1 MKGYSTFL
9 VSLATLVFLHS
20 GAFAADE
27 WYVSYEKG
35 VDAVHRQDWQ
45 EAVNILTEAIRA
57 KPDSKAHSKT
67 YGLRF
72 IDYFPYVYRG
82 LALYKLGNATRAL
95 ADFEREEKAGEIGNA
110 SNDDEA
116 ERILREHLDLL
127 RKSKAVETKVAEG
140 IKLYR
145 QKEFQ
150 RAIDIFQAIDKTSP
164 DYSEA
169 QKYIAL
175 AQGELQRSTSS
186 PPKTPVVKGPEPGT
200 TVQKKDPVAEAFK
213 AGVQFFD
220 QNDLDQA
227 EVKFKSVLQSS
238 PNHDGAKQ
246 YLARIRSLRQKP
258 VATGAGSTPAIETK
272 PPAGGTAPAGSRQ
285 DALFRDAVALFAA
298 GKGKEAKTRF
308 TDLRQLDPSYPHVA
322 AYLDSIGQNEVKT
335 KQGISSFFEGE
346 YQRSI
351 NELADAAKKGGDNV
365 TIYAFLAC
373 AYASQYYLM
382 GAEDKGL
389 QQNAIDAFKRAKQL
403 DPAYKLDARFFS
415 PRLIALFNIQ

>member
-1 MKGYSTFL
+1 MKGNSTFFLSL
-9 VSLATLVFLHS
+9 VTLVFLHS

-35 VDAVHRQDWQ
+35 LEAVRRQDWQ
-45 EAVNILTEAIRA
+45 EAVNNLNEAIRA
-57 KPDSKAHSKT
+57 KSDSKAHAKT

-72 IDYFPYVYRG
+72 TDYFPYVYRG

-95 ADFEREEKAGEIGNA
+95 ADFEREEKAGEVGNA

-145 QKEFQ
+145 QKEYQ
-150 RAIDIFQAIDKTSP
+150 RAIDIFQTIERTSP
-164 DYSEA
+164 DYAES

-186 PPKTPVVKGPEPGT
+186 PPKTPVVKSREPVT
-200 TVQKKDPVAEAFK
+200 TVEKRDPVAEAFK

-227 EVKFKSVLQSS
+227 ELKFNSVPQSS
-238 PNHDGAKQ
+238 SNHAGAKQ
-246 YLARIRSLRQKP
+246 YLARIRLLRQKL
-258 VATGAGSTPAIETK
+258 VATGGRSTPAVEVQ
-272 PPAGGTAPAGSRQ
+272 PPAGGTAPVASRQ

-298 GKGKEAKTRF
+298 GKGKEAKTKF
-308 TDLRQLDPSYPHVA
+308 ADLRQSDPSYPHVV
-322 AYLDSIGQNEVKT
+322 AYLDSIGQNEEKT
-335 KQGISSFFEGE
+335 KHGILSFFEGE
-346 YQRSI
+346 YQLSI
-351 NELADAAKKGGDNV
+351 NELADAAKKGSDNV

-389 QQNAIDAFKRAKQL
+389 QQNAIDAFKKVKQL
-403 DPAYKLDARFFS
+403 DPAYKLDARYFS
-415 PRLIALFNIQ
+415 PRLIALFNMH